1 MMASE
6 FNMHDPNI
14 QKASIPEKLAF
25 ANEGHLC
32 GKSYGLGVMSCFRQP
47 FLQKLIGQ
55 TKNFE

>member
-14 QKASIPEKLAF
+14 QKASIPVKLAF
-25 ANEGHLC
+25 ANKGHLC
-32 GKSYGLGVMSCFRQP
+32 SKSYGFGFMPCFWP
-47 FLQKLIGQ
+47 PLLQELIGQ